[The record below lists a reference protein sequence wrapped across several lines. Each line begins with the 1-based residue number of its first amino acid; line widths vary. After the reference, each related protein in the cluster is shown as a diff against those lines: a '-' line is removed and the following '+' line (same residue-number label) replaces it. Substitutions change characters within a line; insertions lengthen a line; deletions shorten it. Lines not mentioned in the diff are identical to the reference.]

1 MVSRAVKL
9 YGTEAAEPPMR
20 TLRAGPLT
28 AELDNG
34 ALRYIRLGGTEVLRA
49 IAFLVRDENW
59 GTFTPS
65 IENLAIAESGGGF
78 TVAYRGT
85 CADAARTLVY
95 EARITG
101 RPDGSLDF
109 EVVAEPK
116 TDVLT
121 NRTGF
126 IVLHPADLAGQP
138 VRILHVDGSEELS
151 RFPKQIDP
159 RCPFRDIRA
168 VSQEIAP
175 GVRATCTME
184 GDAYEMEDQRNWSD
198 ASYKTY
204 VRPLSKPW
212 PYTLRKGETFSQS
225 IRLAISGSVPA
236 AASAAGERRA
246 RVTLGAAAG
255 PLPAIGIGVPAEEA
269 ALALAAGDLLRR
281 LGPRWLACEVDLRR
295 DHGRPEL
302 ERYRALAEATGAE
315 VNLEVITRGSLDPRA
330 ELGALARAAAE
341 AGLAPATISVFPA
354 QDMKSV
360 QPDAPWPEM
369 PSFEQTYAAAR
380 AAFPDARLGGGMA
393 AYFTELNRKRPPAAA
408 LDYVTHTTCATVHA
422 ADDRS
427 VMETLEAL
435 PHQIAS
441 TRAFMGD
448 LPYRVGPSQ
457 IACRE
462 NPYGRSTAPN
472 PTSDRICLSRI
483 DPRQRGLYNAAWC
496 LAYLAAC
503 ARGGLEA
510 VALGAPTGAF
520 GHIHSPADLAQPYY
534 DAVGA
539 AAVYPSFHVIAGL
552 APLSG
557 ARCLA
562 TETSPSAGLA
572 SLALRDGAR
581 TTLWLA
587 NLGECPVAVDLPPEV
602 TGDGRIRRLDASG
615 FEALTT
621 QPDYLDGSDRLP
633 AGPLMLDAYAVARIT
648 D

>member
-9 YGTEAAEPPMR
+9 YGTESIESPMR

-28 AELDNG
+28 AAFDNG

-59 GTFTPS
+59 GTFAPTL
-65 IENLAIAESGGGF
+65 EDLTIAGADGGF

-95 EARITG
+95 TAQITG

-126 IVLHPADLAGQP
+126 IVLHPANLAGEP
-138 VRILHVDGSEELS
+138 VRVLHVDGSEEES
-151 RFPKQIDP
+151 RFPEKIDP

-168 VSQEIAP
+168 VSHAIAP
-175 GVRATCTME
+175 GVWATCTME
-184 GDAYEMEDQRNWSD
+184 GDAYETEDQRNWSD

-204 VRPLSKPW
+204 IRPLTKPW
-212 PYTLRKGETFSQS
+212 PYTLPKGATVHQS
-225 IRLAISGSVPA
+225 IRLAVSAAVPA
-236 AASAAGERRA
+236 TAAAAGERRA
-246 RVTLGAAAG
+246 RVVLGDAVGA
-255 PLPAIGIGVPAEEA
+255 LPAIGVGVPAGEA
-269 ALALAAGDLLRR
+269 APALAAGSLLQR
-281 LGPRWLACEVDLRR
+281 LGPRWLACEMDLRR

-302 ERYRALAEATGAE
+302 ERYRSLAELTGAE
-315 VNLEVITRGSLDPRA
+315 VNLEIITRGSLDPLA
-330 ELGALARAAAE
+330 ELGALARAVTE

-369 PSFEQTYAAAR
+369 PTFEQTYAAAR
-380 AAFPDARLGGGMA
+380 EAFPRVRLGGGMA

-427 VMETLEAL
+427 VMETLETL

-441 TRAFMGD
+441 TRAFMGE
-448 LPYRVGPSQ
+448 LPYRIGPSQ

-462 NPYGRSTAPN
+462 NPYGKSTAPN
-472 PTSDRICLSRI
+472 PTNGRVCLSQV
-483 DPRQRGLYNAAWC
+483 DPRQRGLYNAAWS
-496 LAYLAAC
+496 LAYIAAC

-520 GHIHSPADLAQPYY
+520 GHIHRPADIAQPYF
-534 DAVGA
+534 DTIRTAGI
-539 AAVYPSFHVIAGL
+539 YPSFHVIAGL

-562 TETSPSAGLA
+562 TETSPSAGIA
-572 SLALRDGAR
+572 SLAVRDGAQ
-581 TTLWLA
+581 TVLWLA
-587 NLGECPVAVDLPPEV
+587 NLSDRQVAVDLPAELA
-602 TGDGRIRRLDASG
+602 DGGRVSLLDANS

-633 AGPLMLDAYAVARIT
+633 AGPLMLNAYAVARIT
-648 D
+648 G

>member
-1 MVSRAVKL
+1 M
-9 YGTEAAEPPMR
+9 T
-20 TLRAGPLT
+20 AGPLT

-34 ALRYIRLGGTEVLRA
+34 ALRYVRISDTEVLRA

-59 GTFTPS
+59 GTFAPV
-65 IENLAIAESGGGF
+65 IEDLAIAESDDGF
-78 TVAYRGT
+78 TVTYRGT

-101 RPDGSLDF
+101 RRDGSLDF
-109 EVVAEPK
+109 EVAAEPR

-138 VRILHVDGSEELS
+138 VRILHVDGSEEES
-151 RFPKQIDP
+151 RFPTEIDP
-159 RCPFRDIRA
+159 RCPFRDIRG

-175 GVRATCTME
+175 GVRVTCTME

-212 PYTLRKGETFSQS
+212 PYTLPKGESFSQS
-225 IRLAISGSVPA
+225 IRLAISGAAPA
-236 AASAAGERRA
+236 AATAAGERRA
-246 RVTLGAAAG
+246 RVTLGDAVG

-269 ALALAAGDLLRR
+269 GPALAAGDLLRR
-281 LGPRWLACEVDLRR
+281 LGPRWIASEVDLRR
-295 DHGRPEL
+295 DHGRLEL
-302 ERYRALAEATGAE
+302 ERHRALAELTGAE
-315 VNLEVITRGSLDPRA
+315 VTLEVVTRGSLDPLA
-330 ELGALARAAAE
+330 ELTALARAATE
-341 AGLAPATISVFPA
+341 AGLVPAMVSVFPA

-380 AAFPDARLGGGMA
+380 AAFPNARLGGGMA

-441 TRAFMGD
+441 TRAFMGA

-462 NPYGRSTAPN
+462 NPYGSSTAPN
-472 PTSDRICLSRI
+472 TTNDRVCLSRI
-483 DPRQRGLYNAAWC
+483 DPRQRGLYNSAWS
-496 LAYLAAC
+496 LGYLAAC

-520 GHIHSPADLAQPYY
+520 GHIHRPADVAQPYY
-534 DAVGA
+534 DAARA

-552 APLSG
+552 AALSG

-572 SLALRDGAR
+572 SLAVRDGAR
-581 TTLWLA
+581 TELWLA
-587 NLGECPVAVDLPPEV
+587 NLGERPVAVDLPPEL
-602 TGDGRIRRLDASG
+602 TGDGRIRLLDASG
-615 FEALTT
+615 FEALTM
-621 QPDYLDGSDRLP
+621 QPDYLDRSDRLP
-633 AGPLMLDAYAVARIT
+633 PGPLVLDAYAVARIT